1 MDYKYFRD
9 GLLSLSLFLFLIS
22 LTLMIGSIILKPYI
36 ALEPIERDIIV
47 GITITGQIFSL
58 YYLIEA
64 LFLEKII
71 KLEMKYSIRFGKRI
85 LFMTILFFP
94 HVILMGSLLFFN
106 LHNLQVMMISLNL
119 IIELILIGLL
129 IKEAYDLLFR
139 DESEKLFEFQKNRK
153 LYLE

>member
-36 ALEPIERDIIV
+36 ALEPLERDLIVVLTII
-47 GITITGQIFSL
+47 GQIISV
-58 YYLIEA
+58 YYLIEV
-64 LFLEKII
+64 LNIEKII
-71 KLEMKYSIRFGKRI
+71 RYEIGYSMKFGKRI
-85 LFMTILFFP
+85 GIISIVFLPHLIFMY
-94 HVILMGSLLFFN
+94 SLLFYH

-119 IIELILIGLL
+119 FIETILFGLIF
-129 IKEAYDLLFR
+129 KEVYDLLFME
-139 DESEKLFEFQKNRK
+139 ESERFFELEKNRK